1 MVVQYEPENISS
13 CKCEMTSAIWLR
25 KEKERNNNNNKKH
38 TYVSDLHCGFELLR
52 LKWKEL
58 RGHAPLAARSIAFFF
73 FCYQNRVNAE
83 ARVNA
88 KAKSQLST
96 E

>member
-13 CKCEMTSAIWLR
+13 CKCEMTSAIWLT

-58 RGHAPLAARSIAFFF
+58 RHAPLAARSIAFFF
-73 FCYQNRVNAE
+73 FCYQNRVNA
-83 ARVNA
+83 
-88 KAKSQLST
+88 KAKSQLSI